1 MKKTLAIVGAGG
13 HGQQCAY
20 VARTMNIWEEI
31 VFFDDNIES
40 DEVVDKITNISEYIN
55 DYDFFVGIG
64 NNKVRSEIYKYLLE
78 SSAKIVSLRHPQ
90 SILSD
95 TSVISKGT
103 VIMPGSIINNN
114 VFIGECS
121 IVNTG
126 VIIDHDCR
134 IGQFVHVAPGVKI
147 AGSVNIDD
155 YNFLGISTVV
165 INNVDICA
173 GNIFGASSLILKSI
187 DKKGIYYGQPAR
199 EKKSSNSS
207 YYRSTY

>member
-1 MKKTLAIVGAGG
+1 MKKMLAIIGAGG

-20 VARTMNIWEEI
+20 VARTMKIWEEI

-40 DEVVDKITNISEYIN
+40 DQVIDKLCNIPKYL
-55 DYDFFVGIG
+55 DKYDFFVGIG
-64 NNKVRSEIYKYLLE
+64 DNKVRSEIYEYLLK

-95 TSVISKGT
+95 TSVVSKGT

-134 IGQFVHVAPGVKI
+134 IGQFVHIAPGVKI
-147 AGSVNIDD
+147 AGSVNIDN

-165 INNVDICA
+165 INNINICS

-187 DKKGIYYGQPAR
+187 DKKGTYYGQPV
-199 EKKSSNSS
+199 KKKGFNS
-207 YYRSTY
+207 RNNR